1 MGMLTR
7 VGALIQRPAAAQLKA
22 QSRWNLSSSADTSKA
37 IIKPIRKLMV
47 ANRGE
52 IAVRVF
58 RAASEMNIR
67 TVAMCVPAVLLTLP
81 CVT

>member
-1 MGMLTR
+1 MGLLSR
-7 VGALIQRPAAAQLKA
+7 AAAMA
-22 QSRWNLSSSADTSKA
+22 QRHPTARVPAMRRWYLTTGPKGE
-37 IIKPIRKLMV
+37 IKPIRKLMV

-67 TVAMCVPAVLLTLP
+67 TVAMCA
-81 CVT
+81 CSRAHDR